1 MVAYT
6 QILVILFSPLFTI
19 GLFQLSSI
27 LNQTLLNTGMVMI
40 EIEDIEELTG
50 ISHKRIRMFSQKE
63 NKTLF
68 KIFDENNT
76 QEISNIFFDTENL
89 RIISQNNIQVDQDRF
104 LEFRKNKFA
113 KLIRVE
119 PNKLTISPDG
129 NTFTQYDIYDSGE
142 KLEVGSVTFNDE
154 NEAINITGKFKKLF

>member
-1 MVAYT
+1 MDAYT

-19 GLFQLSSI
+19 GLFQLSSV
-27 LNQTLLNTGMVMI
+27 LNQTLLTTGMVMI

-50 ISHKRIRMFSQKE
+50 ISHKRIRMFSEKE

-68 KIFDENNT
+68 KIFDENNN

-89 RIISQNNIQVDQDRF
+89 RIINQNNIEIDQDRF

-113 KLIRVE
+113 KLIRVSPDE
-119 PNKLTISPDG
+119 LNISDDG
-129 NTFTQYDIYDSGE
+129 NTFTQYHIYDSGE
-142 KLEVGSVTFNDE
+142 KLEVGSVTFNDD
-154 NEAINITGKFKKLF
+154 NEPVNITGKFKKLF